1 MARKQ
6 VIVQLDSELVA
17 ELDGQAKQ
25 ARASRSEIIR
35 RACRMF
41 LDSLQEAEWDRE
53 YAEAYRRIPED
64 PHETEALTRLAAENW
79 PE

>member
-1 MARKQ
+1 M
-6 VIVQLDSELVA
+6 IVQLYDELVA
-17 ELDGQAKQ
+17 QLDAQAKQ
-25 ARASRSEIIR
+25 ARASRSEMIR

-41 LDSLQEAEWDRE
+41 LDSLQEADWDRQ

-64 PHETEALTRLAAENW
+64 PRETEALTRLAAENW